1 MIGEKGYIESLER
14 RFHVV
19 RAAPDDEGK
28 QQRLRVL
35 VTRAKQELSDLPA
48 WQDVA
53 GPHDPDLVEAYRG
66 SGTPCPNWDLGEM
79 YGPFGV
85 CALLQFIESWTDSR
99 APRWRAAALFLV
111 WELRGRTYGY
121 SETLLNRMHRACLEY
136 EARIGYTKRE
146 VQHRRATQPR
156 SDSDM
161 GAILERLAGL
171 EGQNIQLWAQFYSA
185 LDREGMNPKEET
197 PGSDMNKWLIRYTAS
212 NGSERPITFKTFKNK
227 LATLRKQK
235 SR

>member
-28 QQRLRVL
+28 QQRLKVL

-48 WQDVA
+48 WQGVA
-53 GPHDPDLVEAYRG
+53 GPHDPCLVEAYTS
-66 SGTPCPNWDLGEM
+66 SGTPCPNWDLDEM
-79 YGPFGV
+79 YGSFGV

-99 APRWRAAALFLV
+99 VPRWRAAALFLV
-111 WELRGRTYGY
+111 WELRGRMYGY
-121 SETLLNRMHRACLEY
+121 SEKLLSRMHRACLEY
-136 EARIGYTKRE
+136 EASIGHAERE
-146 VQHRRATQPR
+146 AQHRRAAQSR
-156 SDSDM
+156 SDSDVE
-161 GAILERLAGL
+161 AILERLIGR

-185 LDREGMNPKEET
+185 LDRGGMNPEEQT
-197 PGSDMNKWLIRYTAS
+197 PGSDMNKWFIRYIAN
-212 NGSERPITFKTFKNK
+212 NGSKRRITFKTFTNK
-227 LATLRKQK
+227 LAVLRNQK